1 VTGLDPVRLR
11 GMTQRRAGRAG
22 GRADDGASGA
32 ARGAEGGLSRRGLF
46 KLGGA
51 AAFGLALSGCAI
63 PGLAKII
70 TPAEAEAEANS
81 YWPKQKP
88 TGNLNFA
95 NWASYIDPN
104 HASLKLFT
112 QATGVAVNYSEV
124 IEDDNSFFAKIDP
137 IIRSGQYTG
146 YDLMVITDGFE
157 FNDLVELQEVI
168 PLDHSMLP
176 NFEKYAVPK
185 FKRSTFDPGNLYSV
199 PWASGMTGIAWNTK
213 YVTEPIT
220 SIEALWDPKYAGK
233 IGMMQDPQEL
243 ANFGLFKL
251 GIDPDHSTLADWNK
265 AANVLNQQRNSG
277 LVRAYYDQSYL
288 NAISQGDTWISMAWS
303 GDIFQQNESAGN
315 NDLQFAVPVEGGN
328 IWTDNMMI
336 PKLAQNP
343 VSAMKMI
350 DWFYHPRIATMLTEN
365 IQYISACAPVQSLI
379 EQDAKLKKGANGQ
392 SQATLQQM
400 VTSPLVFPSA
410 SELGRTRNYITPADP
425 NTAQTFKNIF
435 NAITE
440 A

>member
-1 VTGLDPVRLR
+1 MTSVDPVRLR
-11 GMTQRRAGRAG
+11 GMTRQRRTSRAG
-22 GRADDGASGA
+22 SGS
-32 ARGAEGGLSRRGLF
+32 GGLSRRGLF

-70 TPAEAEAEANS
+70 TPAQAQAEAKTF
-81 YWPKQKP
+81 WPKQKP
-88 TGNLNFA
+88 TGTLNFA
-95 NWASYIDPN
+95 NWASYIDPT
-104 HASLKLFT
+104 HESLKLFT
-112 QATGVAVNYSEV
+112 QATGIAVNYQEV
-124 IEDDNSFFAKIDP
+124 IEDDDSFFAKIDP
-137 IIRSGQYTG
+137 IIRSGQYSG

-176 NFEKYAVPK
+176 NFEKYAISN
-185 FKRSTFDPGNLYSV
+185 FKRETFDPGNLYSV

-213 YVTEPIT
+213 YVTKPIT
-220 SIEALWDPKYAGK
+220 SIDVLWDPQYAGK

-251 GIDPDHSTLADWNK
+251 GIDPDTSTLDDWNK
-265 AANVLNQQRNSG
+265 AADVLNQQRNSG

-288 NAISQGDTWISMAWS
+288 NALSQGDTWISMAWS

-315 NDLQFAVPVEGGN
+315 NDLQFVVPAEGGN

-336 PKLAQNP
+336 PALAQNP

-350 DWFYHPRIATMLTEN
+350 DWFYHPQIATMLTEN
-365 IQYISACAPVQSLI
+365 IQYISACAPVRSLI
-379 EQDAKLKKGANGQ
+379 EQDATLKKGANGQ
-392 SQATLQQM
+392 SQSTLQDLAS
-400 VTSPLVFPSA
+400 SPLVFPSQ
-410 SELGRTRNYITPADP
+410 SEYNRLRNYITPANP

>member
-1 VTGLDPVRLR
+1 MTGADPVRLR
-11 GMTQRRAGRAG
+11 GMTQRRQ
-22 GRADDGASGA
+22 
-32 ARGAEGGLSRRGLF
+32 GLSRRGLF

-51 AAFGLALSGCAI
+51 AAFGAALSGCAI

-70 TPAEAEAEANS
+70 TPAEAESEARS
-81 YWPKQKP
+81 FWPKQKP
-88 TGNLNFA
+88 TGTLNFA

-104 HASLKLFT
+104 HESLKLFT
-112 QATGVAVNYSEV
+112 QATGIAVNYSEV

-176 NFEKYAVPK
+176 NFKKYAMSN
-185 FKRSTFDPGNLYSV
+185 FKKETFDPGNLYSV
-199 PWASGMTGIAWNTK
+199 PWASGITGIAWNTK

-220 SIEALWDPKYAGK
+220 SIESLWDPKYAGK

-251 GIDPDHSTLADWNK
+251 GINPDKSTEADWNK
-265 AANVLNQQRNSG
+265 AADVLNQQRNSG

-288 NAISQGDTWISMAWS
+288 NALSQGDTWISMAWS

-315 NDLQFAVPVEGGN
+315 NDLQFVVPAEGGN

-350 DWFYHPRIATMLTEN
+350 DWFYRPQIATMLTEN
-365 IQYISACAPVQSLI
+365 IQYITACAPVKSLI

-392 SQATLQQM
+392 SQATLKLLAD
-400 VTSPLVFPSA
+400 SPLVFPSQ
-410 SELGRTRNYITPADP
+410 SEIDRTRNYITPADP

>member
-1 VTGLDPVRLR
+1 MTAPDPVRLR
-11 GMTQRRAGRAG
+11 GMTQRRAASGRAASS
-22 GRADDGASGA
+22 RGASNA
-32 ARGAEGGLSRRGLF
+32 ASGSGGLSRRGLF

-63 PGLAKII
+63 PGLAKIVS
-70 TPAEAEAEANS
+70 PAEAEAEAQS
-81 YWPKQKP
+81 FWPKQKP

-104 HASLKLFT
+104 HESLKLFT
-112 QATGVAVNYSEV
+112 QATGIAVNYSEV

-137 IIRSGQYTG
+137 IIRSGQYSG

-176 NFEKYAVPK
+176 NFQKYATST
-185 FKRSTFDPGNLYSV
+185 FKHETFDPGNLYSV
-199 PWASGMTGIAWNTK
+199 PWAVGMTGIAWNTK
-213 YVTEPIT
+213 YITEPIT
-220 SIEALWDPKYAGK
+220 SIDALWDPKYAGK

-251 GIDPDHSTLADWNK
+251 GIDPDKSTLADWNK
-265 AANVLNQQRNSG
+265 AANVLDQQRNAG

-288 NAISQGDTWISMAWS
+288 DAISQGDVWISMAWS
-303 GDIFQQNESAGN
+303 GDIFQQNQSSGN
-315 NDLQFAVPVEGGN
+315 NDLQFALPAEGGN

-350 DWFYHPRIATMLTEN
+350 DWFYRPEIATMVTEN
-365 IQYISACAPVQSLI
+365 IQYISACAPVRSLI
-379 EQDAKLKKGANGQ
+379 GQDAKLKKGANGQ
-392 SQATLQQM
+392 SQATLQELAD
-400 VTSPLVFPSA
+400 SPLVFPSQ
-410 SELGRTRNYITPADP
+410 SELDRTRNYITPADP

>member
-1 VTGLDPVRLR
+1 MTGMDPVRLR
-11 GMTQRRAGRAG
+11 GMTQQRTRGAG
-22 GRADDGASGA
+22 GSV
-32 ARGAEGGLSRRGLF
+32 SRRGLF

-63 PGLAKII
+63 PGLAKIV
-70 TPAEAEAEANS
+70 TPAEAEAEAS
-81 YWPKQKP
+81 SFWPKQKP

-104 HASLKLFT
+104 HESLKLFT
-112 QATGVAVNYSEV
+112 QTTGIAVNYSEV

-137 IIRSGQYTG
+137 IIRSGQYSG

-168 PLDHSMLP
+168 PLDHGLLP
-176 NFEKYAVPK
+176 NFGKYAISN
-185 FKRSTFDPGNLYSV
+185 FKKETFDPGNLYSV

-220 SIEALWDPKYAGK
+220 SIDVLWDPKYAGK

-243 ANFGLFKL
+243 ANFGLFRA
-251 GIDPDHSTLADWNK
+251 GIDPDRSTLDDWNK
-265 AANVLNQQRNSG
+265 AADVLNQQRNAG

-288 NAISQGDTWISMAWS
+288 DALSQGDTWISMAWS

-315 NDLQFAVPVEGGN
+315 NDLQFVVPDEGGN

-336 PKLAQNP
+336 PSLAQNP

-350 DWFYHPRIATMLTEN
+350 DWFYHPQIATLLTEN
-365 IQYISACAPVQSLI
+365 IQYISACAPVRSLI

-392 SQATLQQM
+392 SQATLQQLAG
-400 VTSPLVFPSA
+400 SPLVFPSQ
-410 SELGRTRNYITPADP
+410 SEIDRLRNYITPANP
-425 NTAQTFKNIF
+425 STAQTFKNIF

>member
-1 VTGLDPVRLR
+1 MDPVRLR
-11 GMTQRRAGRAG
+11 GMTQPRAG
-22 GRADDGASGA
+22 G
-32 ARGAEGGLSRRGLF
+32 ARGGGRGLSRRGLF

-63 PGLAKII
+63 PGLAKIV
-70 TPAEAEAEANS
+70 TPAEAEAQAKS
-81 YWPKQKP
+81 FWPEQKP

-104 HASLKLFT
+104 HESLKLFT
-112 QATGVAVNYSEV
+112 QATGIAVNYSEV

-137 IIRSGQYTG
+137 IIRSGQYSG

-168 PLDHSMLP
+168 PLDHSLLP
-176 NFEKYAVPK
+176 NFAKYALRN
-185 FKRSTFDPGNLYSV
+185 FKRETFDPGNLYSV

-213 YVTEPIT
+213 YITEPIT
-220 SIEALWDPKYAGK
+220 SIDVLWDPKYAGK

-243 ANFGLFKL
+243 ANFGLFKI
-251 GIDPDHSTLADWNK
+251 GVDPDHATQDDWNK
-265 AANVLNQQRNSG
+265 AADVLNQQRNAG

-288 NAISQGDTWISMAWS
+288 NALSQGDTWISMAWS
-303 GDIFQQNESAGN
+303 GDIFQQNESSGN
-315 NDLQFAVPVEGGN
+315 NDLQFVVPNEGGN

-336 PKLAQNP
+336 PALAQNP

-350 DWFYHPRIATMLTEN
+350 DWFYRPQIATLLTEN
-365 IQYISACAPVQSLI
+365 IQYMSACAPVRSLI
-379 EQDAKLKKGANGQ
+379 DQDATLKKGANGQ
-392 SQATLQQM
+392 SQATLQDLAS
-400 VTSPLVFPSA
+400 SPLVFPSQ
-410 SELGRTRNYITPADP
+410 SEMDRLRNYITPADP